1 MERLLKSHST
11 QYKER
16 IIDISNQLT
25 EKNIIIPLVSNEAR
39 DYQIRIQRTFE
50 EANRKLQSL
59 DHAINDVQNWE
70 KQLFDLKEWIVYMDK
85 YLTTRV
91 NQDIFADDVPDD
103 AAKIQ
108 DEFTRNE
115 SVIKEL
121 ENIIHNYNQQ
131 GKVNAANRLEQ
142 QLNLV
147 RKSWVELNFKLKK
160 FQKPSDFD
168 IKLQKMKKSIEEID
182 QSLHKID
189 IQNEDPDVIHLQLE
203 QCMVNI

>member
-131 GKVNAANRLEQ
+131 GKVSKRT
-142 QLNLV
+142 
-147 RKSWVELNFKLKK
+147 
-160 FQKPSDFD
+160 
-168 IKLQKMKKSIEEID
+168 
-182 QSLHKID
+182 
-189 IQNEDPDVIHLQLE
+189 
-203 QCMVNI
+203 